1 MEPLIAPPRPRLHSI
16 DALRGLVI
24 CLMALDHARDFFH
37 ASAYAYDPLDAAQT
51 TPAVYLTR
59 WITHLCAPAFLLL
72 AGVSVWLQHHRGK
85 SLGRLSRFLLMR
97 GLWLITL
104 EVTVI
109 SFGWAFSIP
118 YLIYLQVI
126 WAIGCSMIALAALI
140 WLPRAAI
147 LAISL
152 VIIAGHNLLDG
163 FRPTGSAHLGQLWAL
178 LHNGGRW
185 PNTDAAL
192 LLITY
197 PLLVWI
203 AVMVLGYAIAPV
215 FLSPRCDQIL
225 TASGVLLLVFF
236 FGLRALN
243 LYGDPHPWTSGA
255 TQAQTVMHF
264 FNVQKY
270 PPSLLFLSVTL
281 GILFLL
287 VPLFDHWRGRFTDIL
302 CVFGSVPLFA
312 YVVHIY
318 LLHAANVV
326 LLLLTRKSTA
336 GAFDQIRNAFFLP
349 EKLVGSSFSLPVVY
363 VVWLAALALLYPLC
377 RWWTTVK
384 SRKHSWWLSYL

>member
-1 MEPLIAPPRPRLHSI
+1 MEPLIVPPRPRLHSI

-24 CLMALDHARDFFH
+24 CLMALDHTRDFFH
-37 ASAYAYDPLDAAQT
+37 ASSYAYDPLDAAQT
-51 TPAVYLTR
+51 TPAVFLTR
-59 WITHLCAPAFLLL
+59 WITHVCAPAFLLL
-72 AGVSVWLQHHRGK
+72 AGVSAWLQHHRGK
-85 SLGRLSRFLLMR
+85 SIAQLSRFLLAR
-97 GLWLITL
+97 GVWLLVL

-109 SFGWAFSIP
+109 SFGWAFSVP

-140 WLPRAAI
+140 WLPRAAT

-152 VIIAGHNLLDG
+152 GIIVGHNLFDG
-163 FRPTGSAHLGQLWAL
+163 FHPAGHLGQLWAV
-178 LHNGGRW
+178 LHSGGRW

-203 AVMVLGYAIAPV
+203 AVMALGYAIAPV
-215 FLSPRCDQIL
+215 FLSLRRGQIL

-243 LYGDPHPWTSGA
+243 LYGDPHPWTSGE
-255 TQAQTVMHF
+255 TPAQTVMHF

-287 VPLFDHWRGRFTDIL
+287 APLFDRWDGRFTDIL
-302 CVFGSVPLFA
+302 RVFGSVPLFA

-318 LLHAANVV
+318 LLHAANIV
-326 LLLLTRKSTA
+326 LLILTHRSMA
-336 GAFDQIRNAFFLP
+336 GAFDQVRSAFFLP
-349 EKLVGSSFSLPVVY
+349 ETLAGSSFSLPVVY
-363 VVWLAALALLYPLC
+363 VVWLAALVLLYPLC
-377 RWWTTVK
+377 RWWAMVK
-384 SRKHSWWLSYL
+384 SRRRSWWISYL

>member
-1 MEPLIAPPRPRLHSI
+1 MEPPAAPTWIRLHSI
-16 DALRGLVI
+16 DVLRGLVI
-24 CLMALDHARDFFH
+24 CLMALDHTRDFFH
-37 ASAYAYDPLDAAQT
+37 ASAYAYDPLNAAQT
-51 TPAVYLTR
+51 TPAVFLTR

-72 AGVSVWLQHHRGK
+72 AGASAWLQHSRGK
-85 SLGRLSRFLLMR
+85 SLGQLSRFLVMR
-97 GLWLITL
+97 GLWLIAL

-109 SFGWAFSIP
+109 SFSWAFSVP

-140 WLPRAAI
+140 WLPRVAI

-163 FRPTGSAHLGQLWAL
+163 FRPTGSAHLGQIWAL
-178 LHNGGRW
+178 LHSGGRW

-203 AVMVLGYAIAPV
+203 AVMALGYAIAPV
-215 FLSPRCDQIL
+215 FVSPSRDRIL
-225 TASGVLLLVFF
+225 TAAGVLLLVFF

-243 LYGDPHPWTSGA
+243 LYGDPSPWTSGV
-255 TQAQTVMHF
+255 TPAQTVMHF

-287 VPLFDHWRGRFTDIL
+287 APLLDRRQGRVTGVL
-302 CVFGSVPLFA
+302 RVFGSVPLFA

-326 LLLLTRKSTA
+326 LLLLTHRSTA
-336 GAFDQIRNAFFLP
+336 GAFDQIRNAFFRP
-349 EKLVGSSFSLPVVY
+349 EKLAGSSFSLPLVY
-363 VVWLAALALLYPLC
+363 LVWLAALALLYPLC
-377 RWWTTVK
+377 RWWAMVK
-384 SRKHSWWLSYL
+384 SRRRSWWLSYL

>member
-1 MEPLIAPPRPRLHSI
+1 MESPTASTWIRLHSI
-16 DALRGLVI
+16 DVLRGLVI
-24 CLMALDHARDFFH
+24 CLMALDHTRDFIH
-37 ASAYAYDPLDAAQT
+37 ASAYAYDPLEAAQT
-51 TPAVYLTR
+51 TPAVFLTR
-59 WITHLCAPAFLLL
+59 WITHLCAPAFLLV
-72 AGVSVWLQHHRGK
+72 AGVSAWLQHHRGK
-85 SLGRLSRFLLMR
+85 SLGQLSGFLLKR
-97 GLWLITL
+97 GLWLIAL

-126 WAIGCSMIALAALI
+126 WAIGCSMIVLAALI
-140 WLPRAAI
+140 WMPRVAI

-163 FRPTGSAHLGQLWAL
+163 FRPTGSPHLGQLWAL
-178 LHNGGRW
+178 LHSGGRW

-203 AVMVLGYAIAPV
+203 AVMALGYAIAPV
-215 FLSPRCDQIL
+215 FVSPRRDRIL
-225 TASGVLLLVFF
+225 TATGVLLLVFF

-255 TQAQTVMHF
+255 TPAQTVMHF

-287 VPLFDHWRGRFTDIL
+287 APLLDRRHGRLTAAL
-302 CVFGSVPLFA
+302 RVFGSVPLFA

-326 LLLLTRKSTA
+326 LLLLTHRSTA
-336 GAFDQIRNAFFLP
+336 GTFDQIRNAFFRP
-349 EKLVGSSFSLPVVY
+349 EKLAGSSFSLPLVY
-363 VVWLAALALLYPLC
+363 VLWLAALALLYPLC
-377 RWWTTVK
+377 RWWAMVK
-384 SRKHSWWLSYL
+384 SRKRSWWLSYL